1 MKLTWKALSTS
12 MIAAAGAVP
21 VALALSATA
30 AADPAPAPAP
40 AVPNLPIV
48 NELASVPA
56 LAPQLLQ
63 GVTSTLTGGAPAAA
77 PAPAPAAT
85 ASVTL
90 PQMPGTARAR
100 SGGAGRD
107 PGQPADS
114 VGRHQHPAG
123 AGHAH
128 PAAAEGQHPG

>member
-63 GVTSTLTGGAPAAA
+63 GVTSTLTGGAPAAQA

-90 PQMPGTARAR
+90 PQMPGTA
-100 SGGAGRD
+100 
-107 PGQPADS
+107 PATA
-114 VGRHQHPAG
+114 PA
-123 AGHAH
+123 
-128 PAAAEGQHPG
+128 